1 MHHLSLVYALLI
13 SATGAIPVEDSP
25 FPGAI
30 KWTPN
35 HQIQPSN
42 VIVSVKGVS
51 YVVKEEAYLAKLK
64 AEGIKI
70 GAPKLDPSWISYNST
85 NLPKPKYP
93 KVSKGQLGKRDDCDG
108 TFYITTEKT
117 ETFVDWD
124 VQMSPVVCAV
134 GDMDISV
141 SSGYSVSNTVGGSA
155 GVDLTFVK
163 DKLAGSLGI
172 DYSRTW
178 TTQTS
183 VITKATIKDG
193 QCGVMITKPLTTRRS
208 GRQFRGC
215 IGSATEIGTCPSGE
229 TALQEHVTKPINVI
243 QSPFSQNETN
253 QPSGYK
259 SQRFVG
265 SPFGAHKASYNAQ
278 LLSDDQSSGRDIV
291 CSYSGSI
298 MICDSER

>member
-1 MHHLSLVYALLI
+1 MHYSNLIYALLI
-13 SATGAIPVEDSP
+13 SATGAVPLEDSP

-30 KWTPN
+30 RWTPS
-35 HQIQPSN
+35 HQIQPGD
-42 VIVSVKGVS
+42 VIVPVNDVS
-51 YVVKEEAYLAKLK
+51 YIVKEETYLSKLK

-70 GAPKLDPSWISYNST
+70 GAPKLDPSWTSYNST
-85 NLPKPKYP
+85 DLLKPKYP
-93 KVSKGQLGKRDDCDG
+93 KAPKGHFGKRDDCSG
-108 TFYITTEKT
+108 TFYITTDKT

-124 VQMSPVVCAV
+124 VQMSPVVCAN

-193 QCGVMITKPLTTRRS
+193 NCGVMITKPLTTRRS
-208 GRQFRGC
+208 GRQFQGC
-215 IGSATEIGTCPSGE
+215 IGSATEIGTWYADSRGE
-229 TALQEHVTKPINVI
+229 
-243 QSPFSQNETN
+243 
-253 QPSGYK
+253 G
-259 SQRFVG
+259 
-265 SPFGAHKASYNAQ
+265 SYNGITWIEGAISACSKPGSNPP
-278 LLSDDQSSGRDIV
+278 LSRCNGEGNFR
-291 CSYSGSI
+291 
-298 MICDSER
+298 